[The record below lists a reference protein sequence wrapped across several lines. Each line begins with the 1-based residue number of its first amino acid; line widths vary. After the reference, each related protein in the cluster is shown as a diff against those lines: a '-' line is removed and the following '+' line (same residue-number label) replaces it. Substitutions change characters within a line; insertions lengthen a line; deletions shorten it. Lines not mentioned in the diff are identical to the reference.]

1 MAARSDDP
9 LAVTVKSG
17 GRLILVPKAASTEEA
32 MVIVRQYAGQAVVRV
47 GLTQFPAGVG
57 VNEAID
63 LKPDLVDPCQNLR
76 KGTAMFAKVLRIV
89 AKWYGNPTSK
99 DVFPQIFEDAVYAW
113 KTGEFEGASVFQ
125 AEDPGGTLVNQEE
138 SQADKSEANTVDAGA
153 RYGPR
158 QNLRTKRKL
167 ALREYGSIY
176 LVLVVSSSAEFVFVA
191 RQVRSSEISVRS
203 QKHDFRGA
211 TLEPDG
217 SWDNSTSVYS
227 LQMVGTT
234 FP

>member
-1 MAARSDDP
+1 MLDAALIKECADPSLKPAIVEQFVTSAGSTDP

-32 MVIVRQYAGQAVVRV
+32 MAIVRQYAGQAVVRV

-57 VNEAID
+57 VKEATD

-113 KTGEFEGASVFQ
+113 KTGEFEGVSVFQ
-125 AEDPGGTLVNQEE
+125 AEDPGTPVGVSQQSREKIPAEE
-138 SQADKSEANTVDAGA
+138 EDADAKAIEERPEAEQDAGRA
-153 RYGPR
+153 GIRIDLSRIGG
-158 QNLRTKRKL
+158 QQ
-167 ALREYGSIY
+167 E
-176 LVLVVSSSAEFVFVA
+176 
-191 RQVRSSEISVRS
+191 
-203 QKHDFRGA
+203 H
-211 TLEPDG
+211 
-217 SWDNSTSVYS
+217 
-227 LQMVGTT
+227 
-234 FP
+234 